1 MVDNRFATALVI
13 GSLLSLLS
21 AVYLCVALGT
31 DNWYEYRSP
40 PAEGNASELHEEFV
54 SDDADEK
61 AYSDTL
67 FRLNGTLGL
76 WRRCIVVHG
85 EAHWYKAPDP
95 KMVTKC
101 VSFSLVNL
109 FTPKYSEPGNHNSGE
124 DLLRTCVCTLGSV
137 CCYVV
142 GVQLLHRS
150 LSGLP
155 DGVEGS
161 VGWSLCLAAVAAPLQ
176 MMAAALLI
184 WAARTNRLEYSRMR
198 AYRVA

>member
-124 DLLRTCVCTLGSV
+124 DLLRTC
-137 CCYVV
+137 
-142 GVQLLHRS
+142 
-150 LSGLP
+150 
-155 DGVEGS
+155 E
-161 VGWSLCLAAVAAPLQ
+161 
-176 MMAAALLI
+176 
-184 WAARTNRLEYSRMR
+184 
-198 AYRVA
+198 